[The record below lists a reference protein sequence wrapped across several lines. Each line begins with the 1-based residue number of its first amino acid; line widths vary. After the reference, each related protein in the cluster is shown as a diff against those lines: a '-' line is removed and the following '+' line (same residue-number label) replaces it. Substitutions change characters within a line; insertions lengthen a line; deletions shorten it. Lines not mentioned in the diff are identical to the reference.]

1 MDAAEI
7 IQIIERG
14 AQAYFNGLLQ
24 EVRANLGTT
33 YYRRLSNE
41 ELTHRMTLV
50 YKGLENWLVKPDE
63 AAVQR
68 AGEGLGKLRFNES
81 IPIGQVVLSLL
92 LEEKYLRKY
101 FTDQGAAL
109 EGNWSTSVSDYFR
122 RLIYA
127 VAQGYEAELAHSNRM
142 ALGNVPVEHHPHHE
156 PHPVLEPEESPGD
169 VQISR
174 AGDIGEVSG

>member
-41 ELTHRMTLV
+41 ELTHRMTVV

-63 AAVQR
+63 VALQN
-68 AGEGLGKLRFNES
+68 AGVELGKLRFSES

-101 FTDQGAAL
+101 FADHGAAL
-109 EGNWSTSVSDYFR
+109 EGEWSMAVSDYFR

-127 VAQGYEAELAHSNRM
+127 AAQGYETELAHSNRM
-142 ALGNVPVEHHPHHE
+142 ALGNVPEEHHPHHVAQ
-156 PHPVLEPEESPGD
+156 PQPEAPGD
-169 VQISR
+169 MEISR
-174 AGDIGEVSG
+174 AGQIGEVSG